1 MKTKSLILFI
11 FLSLCANVSYSDIEP
26 EKFNE
31 SNELIRIGNYKNAKN
46 LLRKILKE
54 NPDNI
59 QIINNLAYIEAKT
72 GNIDQ
77 AILMLRNSISKNK
90 NIDIVYKNL
99 TNLYAYQ
106 ANILYEEAL
115 SLQESDK
122 KDINLLLSEN
132 LNIQNNNKEITTN
145 NLTEKTSK
153 IQNQNY
159 ISKED
164 VKIFLENWAI
174 FWEEKNFEDYFNSY
188 AENYYSKK
196 FKNNESWKL
205 DRQRKIKNKSNINI
219 KISDINILISNN
231 INAVVQFTQSYN
243 SDSFSDVVKKHA
255 TISRIDNS
263 FKITGEFIL
272 K

>member
-1 MKTKSLILFI
+1 
-11 FLSLCANVSYSDIEP
+11 
-26 EKFNE
+26 
-31 SNELIRIGNYKNAKN
+31 
-46 LLRKILKE
+46 
-54 NPDNI
+54 
-59 QIINNLAYIEAKT
+59 
-72 GNIDQ
+72 
-77 AILMLRNSISKNK
+77 
-90 NIDIVYKNL
+90 
-99 TNLYAYQ
+99 
-106 ANILYEEAL
+106 LYEEAL

-132 LNIQNNNKEITTN
+132 LNIQINNKEITTN
-145 NLTEKTSK
+145 NLIEKTPK
-153 IQNQNY
+153 IQNQKY
-159 ISKED
+159 ISNED
-164 VKIFLENWAI
+164 VKIFLENWAN
-174 FWEEKNFEDYFNSY
+174 FWEEKNFEGYFNSY
-188 AENYYSKK
+188 SENYYSKN

-231 INAVVQFTQSYN
+231 INTVVQFTQSYN